1 MVHDRPPSFNPGFFI
16 DDYKF
21 SNSGDLDV
29 HNGRYCRTP
38 EYPKGTYAYF
48 VGITSI
54 SLQPNFPYFIGD
66 TYRSNPIIENYKLS
80 QKNFNIEKSN
90 LIRNTFP
97 YKVSDEFADN
107 DFITESNE
115 ISTQIS
121 IVDSTSF
128 GSVDSIQIINDGDNY
143 RVGNSAIFDNTDTN
157 GSGLNVVVKSLK
169 GKEITSLDTT
179 IDTFNDV
186 VLFANDKGNVSA
198 FISTSPSLNNGDR
211 VVISGISTTIID
223 FVNGSQILGIETARS
238 IIYQEIPNSAT
249 TGIVTDIYVS
259 KIPDQISVGSSI
271 GIGTEKLLVL
281 SKF

>member
-1 MVHDRPPSFNPGFFI
+1 MDKRPILLSSLDI
-16 DDYKF
+16 DNWSK
-21 SNSGDLDV
+21 
-29 HNGRYCRTP
+29 
-38 EYPKGTYAYF
+38 
-48 VGITSI
+48 
-54 SLQPNFPYFIGD
+54 
-66 TYRSNPIIENYKLS
+66 
-80 QKNFNIEKSN
+80 

-186 VLFANDKGNVSA
+186 VLFESDKGNVSA

-238 IIYQEIPNSAT
+238 IVYQEIPNSAT

-259 KIPDQISVGSSI
+259 KIPNQISVGSSI

-281 SKF
+281 NKFENNNILRVKRGVSSGVHTVGTQLELIRNVFELHDTAKNVSFESTLNDKVFFNPHE